1 MNRVNIAKKNEIKRR
16 IVENPN
22 KPITE
27 ILRDMKAKPS
37 IVHRSSNNKCV
48 QVCLDEIRKELREK
62 DVNVELIIHNLN
74 EDRNLA
80 AQKGDIATMTR
91 VDELLGKY
99 LAMFKEVSRSKVDMD
114 ITEDR
119 RKELDE
125 LVRTYGRASDRLT
138 P

>member
-1 MNRVNIAKKNEIKRR
+1 
-16 IVENPN
+16 
-22 KPITE
+22 
-27 ILRDMKAKPS
+27 
-37 IVHRSSNNKCV
+37 
-48 QVCLDEIRKELREK
+48 
-62 DVNVELIIHNLN
+62 VNVELIIHNLN